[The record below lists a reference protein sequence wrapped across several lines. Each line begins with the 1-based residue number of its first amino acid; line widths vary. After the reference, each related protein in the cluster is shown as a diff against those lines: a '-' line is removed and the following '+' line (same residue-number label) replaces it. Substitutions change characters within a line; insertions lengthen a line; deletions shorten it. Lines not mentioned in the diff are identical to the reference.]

1 MSETVLLVEP
11 NDDIR
16 HLMTLQLRKE
26 NYIVFAF
33 KEAKEALHW
42 LQYQQINNLI
52 VSKEMLGMSVER
64 LIKAAKARDVWVIAM
79 TTSPFKKE
87 TMRELRE
94 MGADVVLWKP
104 YTAEQLHRA
113 INGLPPIE
121 PM

>member
-26 NYIVFAF
+26 NYTIFAF

-42 LQYQQINNLI
+42 LQYRQINNLI
-52 VSKEMLGMSVER
+52 VSKEMLEMPVEH
-64 LIKAAKARDVWVIAM
+64 LIKVAKTRDVWVIAM

-87 TMRELRE
+87 TMRELEE

-104 YTAEQLHRA
+104 YTAEQLYRA
-113 INGLPPIE
+113 LIGLPSIE
-121 PM
+121 PV